1 MAQTKPK
8 AGQFY
13 GVSDNGT
20 DGQFLKTDGT
30 GGMSWDSPIT
40 NPTITSIDYPGS
52 ATAADPAG
60 GESVIINGTL
70 FASGI
75 TCTIG
80 GTSAVTA
87 FNSATQITIT
97 TPAKAAGQYT
107 VAVTH
112 PNGGTAS
119 EVNFIQY
126 SGVPVW
132 STASGNIGSVQSGST
147 ASFQVTATEGSDTI
161 EYAVTT
167 GTLPTGLSLATAT
180 GAITGTAG
188 SVSASTTTTFSITAT
203 DDENQT
209 SSARSFNITVTPDL
223 PSNHFNTVL
232 YTGTDA
238 SHAITGVGFKPDLVW
253 IKRRSSSESHA
264 LYDSIRGINKQLS
277 SNSSGAQATNTSPY
291 EGFTSFDTDGFTV
304 DNNGATNRA
313 PNTYVAWNFKG
324 GGTPTATNAAAAG
337 SVPTLGSVMVD
348 GTASTSALAGTLPI
362 LKISANTTLGFSI
375 IQYNGG
381 TGTLPHELGVTPKLI
396 IQKNQAGTNPWYTYV
411 PPGVIDSNYNY
422 LELNTAAA
430 MGQTGSTAP
439 TSTTFNPVSNGGP
452 YIAYCFT
459 SKPGFSK
466 VGTYTGTGASGNLV
480 QTGFEPAFVIIK
492 AVNSGDNWYM
502 LDNKR
507 LNGGFPYTNVL
518 YPNLANSE
526 QANVGGN
533 GEYSMNFLTNG
544 FELTEITAGYN
555 QNNGT
560 FLYIAFAADPSTTTP
575 SLANSFNT
583 TLYSGSSS
591 TPLNVNGVGFKA
603 DFSWLKV
610 RNNSWS
616 NGLFSSVMP
625 FGVNGGVKNLY
636 SNNQNAA
643 SDLWGTLTWNNN
655 GWTLNGGSYN
665 GSSAHDF
672 GAAPYNYVSWNWK
685 GGGLASINT
694 DGTIDSLVSANQA
707 AGFSVIRWTGNGTTG
722 ATIGHGLN
730 AAPELFITK
739 NIEAT
744 NLNWATYNVTTGNSA
759 RLTLNENAAVNNGR
773 VEWNSTTP
781 TSSVVTFSDHPC
793 VNSSGVSYIGYAFTS
808 ISGYSKV
815 GTYTG
820 LGSGGPLTVNMG
832 FAPTLALIKRTD
844 STGGWRMFDTVRGTD
859 KSLRANSADAE
870 YDDTSNYMDFTSTG
884 FYFSTS
890 QANADINTAGGT
902 YIYLA
907 IKEN

>member
-8 AGQFY
+8 AAQFY

-20 DGQFLKTDGT
+20 DGQFLKADGT
-30 GGMSWDSPIT
+30 GGMSWASTIAD
-40 NPTITSIDYPGS
+40 PTITSIDYPGS

-70 FASGI
+70 FASGV
-75 TCTIG
+75 TCTVG

-107 VAVTH
+107 VAIT
-112 PNGGTAS
+112 NTDGGTAS
-119 EVNFIQY
+119 QANFIQY

-132 STASGNIGSVQSGST
+132 STATGNIGSVQSGST

-209 SSARSFNITVTPDL
+209 SSARSFNITVTPDF

-238 SHAITGVGFKPDLVW
+238 SHAITGVGFEPNLVW
-253 IKRRSSSESHA
+253 IKRRNTSEDHA
-264 LYDSIRGINKQLS
+264 IYDSIRGINKQLS
-277 SNSSGAQATNTSPY
+277 SNSTASEATNTSPY
-291 EGFTSFDTDGFTV
+291 EGFTSFDADGFTV
-304 DNNGATNRA
+304 NNNGATNRA
-313 PNTYVAWNFKG
+313 PNTYVAWCFKAG
-324 GGTPTATNAAAAG
+324 GAAVANNVGTT
-337 SVPTLGSVMVD
+337 
-348 GTASTSALAGTLPI
+348 TSQV
-362 LKISANTTLGFSI
+362 SANNTLGFSI
-375 IQYNGG
+375 VSYTGAGVVNVGHGLSSSPDLIISKIKNASSDWVVYNSVSG
-381 TGTLPHELGVTPKLI
+381 TGK
-396 IQKNQAGTNPWYTYV
+396 
-411 PPGVIDSNYNY
+411 Y
-422 LELNTAAA
+422 LVLNSSA
-430 MGQTGSTAP
+430 
-439 TSTTFNPVSNGGP
+439 STTTDAGVFPSVTNSTFTHEWSGNSYE
-452 YIAYCFT
+452 YINYCFT

-466 VGTYTGTGASGNLV
+466 VGSYTGNDGIQTIN
-480 QTGFEPAFVIIK
+480 TGFKPAFIMYK
-492 AVNSGDNWYM
+492 ADSASKYWSIR
-502 LDNKR
+502 DNKR
-507 LNGGFPYTNVL
+507 GSEDVL
-518 YPNLANSE
+518 Y
-526 QANVGGN
+526 ANVTN
-533 GEYSMNFLTNG
+533 GDDTKSPNNLLFLTNG
-544 FELTEITAGYN
+544 FQLQNGDSYMNGPGITYI
-555 QNNGT
+555 
-560 FLYIAFAADPSTTTP
+560 YIAFAADPSTTTP

-616 NGLFSSVMP
+616 HGLFSSVMP

-636 SNNQNAA
+636 SNNQSAV

-685 GGGLASINT
+685 GGDTPSINT
-694 DGTIDSLVSANQA
+694 DGTIDSVVSANQA
-707 AGFSVIRWTGNGTTG
+707 AGFSAIQWIGNGTTG

-739 NIEAT
+739 NTEAT

-759 RLTLNENAAVNNGR
+759 RLTLNETNAVGNGR
-773 VEWNSTTP
+773 IEWNSTTP

-793 VNSSGVSYIGYAFTS
+793 VNSSGVSYMGYAFTS
-808 ISGYSKV
+808 ITGYSKV

-820 LGSGGPLTVNMG
+820 TGGVNTVSMG
-832 FAPTLALIKRTD
+832 FAPSFGLIKRING
-844 STGGWRMFDTVRGTD
+844 TGGWRMFDTIRGTD
-859 KSLRANSADAE
+859 KSLRANSPDAE

-884 FYFSTS
+884 FYFSAS
-890 QANADINTAGGT
+890 QANADINASGGT

>member
-20 DGQFLKTDGT
+20 DGQFLKTDGA

-75 TCTIG
+75 TCTVG

-97 TPAKAAGQYT
+97 TPAKAAGQYA
-107 VAVTH
+107 VAVTNS
-112 PNGGTAS
+112 NGGTAS
-119 EVNFIQY
+119 QANFIQY

-167 GTLPTGLSLATAT
+167 STLPTGLSLNTNT
-180 GAITGTAG
+180 GAITGTAP
-188 SVSASTTTTFSITAT
+188 SVSADTTTTFSITAT

-209 SSARSFNITVTPDL
+209 SSARSFNIIITPDL

-238 SHAITGVGFKPDLVW
+238 SHAITGVGFKPDFSWV
-253 IKRRSSSESHA
+253 KRRVSGTESHA
-264 LYDSIRGINKQLS
+264 LYDSIRGINKQLV
-277 SNSSGAQATNTSPY
+277 SNSSAAQYTNTAPY

-313 PNTYVAWNFKG
+313 PNTYVAWSFKAG
-324 GGTPTATNAAAAG
+324 GLPTATNSGSAGGVPTSG
-337 SVPTLGSVMVD
+337 SVIIN
-348 GTASTSALAGTLPI
+348 GTASTAALAGTI
-362 LKISANTTLGFSI
+362 AAKKISANTTLGFSVVEW
-375 IQYNGG
+375 
-381 TGTLPHELGVTPKLI
+381 TGTSTEHSIAHELGVKPSVVLI
-396 IQKNQAGTNPWYTYV
+396 KQYDSSGNWSWYTD
-411 PPGVIDSNYNY
+411 VIDGSLDY
-422 LELNTAAA
+422 LYLNTTAAKA
-430 MGQTGSTAP
+430 DSGRTMFDSEKFYWAL
-439 TSTTFNPVSNGGP
+439 GGN
-452 YIAYCFT
+452 YIAYCFA

-466 VGTYTGTGASGNLV
+466 VGSYTGTGVSGHSV
-480 QTGFEPAFVIIK
+480 VTGFKPAFVMIK
-492 AVNSGDNWYM
+492 RSSGTGEWYM
-502 LDNKR
+502 FDNKR
-507 LNGGFPYTNVL
+507 LTGSYSDQLAANSNAAEVTGTYVKF
-518 YPNLANSE
+518 LANGFQLNTAASNLNE
-526 QANVGGN
+526 N
-533 GEYSMNFLTNG
+533 GS
-544 FELTEITAGYN
+544 
-555 QNNGT
+555 T
-560 FLYIAFAADPSTTTP
+560 FIYLAFAADPSTTTP

-583 TLYSGSSS
+583 TLYNGSSN
-591 TPLNVNGVGFKA
+591 TPLNVNGIGFEA

-616 NGLFSSVMP
+616 SGLFSSLMP
-625 FGVNGGVKNLY
+625 SGVNNGVKSLY
-636 SNNQNAA
+636 SNRTDAA
-643 SDLWGTLTWNNN
+643 TDSWGTLTWNNN
-655 GWTLNGGSYN
+655 GWTLNGGSYD

-672 GAAPYNYVSWNWK
+672 GAPPYNYVSWNWK
-685 GGGLASINT
+685 AGGLASINT
-694 DGTIDSLVSANQA
+694 DGSITSLVSANQA
-707 AGFSVIRWTGNGTTG
+707 AGFSIVKYTGNGTAG
-722 ATIGHGLN
+722 ATIGHGLGSK
-730 AAPELFITK
+730 PELFFIKQLNATRDWIAWCNEDNTK
-739 NIEAT
+739 LGY
-744 NLNWATYNVTTGNSA
+744 LNHTDSFENSRYSWA
-759 RLTLNENAAVNNGR
+759 L
-773 VEWNSTTP
+773 NSTQP
-781 TSSVVTFSDHPC
+781 TSTTITFS
-793 VNSSGVSYIGYAFTS
+793 NNASTNASSNEYIAYCFKS
-808 ISGYSKV
+808 IAGYSKV

-820 LGSGGPLTVNMG
+820 LGSGGPLTVNVG
-832 FAPTLALIKRTD
+832 FAPTLGIIKRTD

-859 KSLRANSADAE
+859 KSLRANSSDAE
-870 YDDTSNYMDFTSTG
+870 YDDSTNYMDFTSTG
-884 FYFSTS
+884 FYFSNS
-890 QANADINTAGGT
+890 QTNSDINAAGGT